1 VGHLKVLLLNA
12 LSHLDPIEILL
23 LLGVNEFNLPTAL
36 LKLIPEYHPHHP
48 PFSFL
53 FFSFLFF
60 SFADVLRSSFFR
72 SSFVLLGSV
81 CTLYPPICNNVLTAL
96 MGPSVETNQSRF
108 ALPLCTQHDTRYL
121 RNATVQAGV
130 LPPLRAQPHFGAQHD
145 PLVPVPS
152 ARVSCACVVCRVRV
166 RD

>member
-53 FFSFLFF
+53 FF
-60 SFADVLRSSFFR
+60 R
-72 SSFVLLGSV
+72 
-81 CTLYPPICNNVLTAL
+81 
-96 MGPSVETNQSRF
+96 
-108 ALPLCTQHDTRYL
+108 
-121 RNATVQAGV
+121 
-130 LPPLRAQPHFGAQHD
+130 
-145 PLVPVPS
+145 
-152 ARVSCACVVCRVRV
+152 
-166 RD
+166 